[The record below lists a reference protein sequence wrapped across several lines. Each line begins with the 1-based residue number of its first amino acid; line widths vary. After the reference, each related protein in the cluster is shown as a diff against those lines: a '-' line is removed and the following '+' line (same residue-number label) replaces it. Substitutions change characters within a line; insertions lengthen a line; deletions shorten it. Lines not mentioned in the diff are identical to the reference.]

1 MFMKKFKNL
10 FQLEIWSRNINQLL
24 FASADERTLNH
35 RLENLYIIKECC
47 ICPKKEAV
55 STFYCAND

>member
-1 MFMKKFKNL
+1 MFIKKFKNL

-35 RLENLYIIKECC
+35 RLEN
-47 ICPKKEAV
+47 
-55 STFYCAND
+55 